1 MEAYTDFATVYS
13 HIMQDTPYDTWEK
26 FLVRTLKKNG
36 IRDGLVLDLGCGTG
50 EMTRR
55 LQKRGYD
62 MIGVDVS
69 TEMLQIATAAEH
81 EGILYLNQDMREFE
95 LYGTVR
101 AIVSV
106 CDSMNY
112 LTDSED
118 FLTTLKLVNNYLDP
132 KGIFIFDLK
141 TVHFF
146 RDVAGESVFGEN
158 LEDCSYIWENY
169 FDNDSKIN
177 EYALFLADNY
187 DLSLNQERK
196 HARQR
201 YLLIGAGAL
210 LGLLVMGWVLLQLR
224 KTNNQQRR
232 AYDQEREAFDQ
243 QLNEAQSAIERQT
256 FENLQRQAREVL
268 SRGSQR
274 KRIIEAFNATYPKAY
289 ERLKTTYP
297 DLSEQEYDLL
307 ILNFLEFRIKE
318 EAEILELSQNTVM
331 KYRSNL
337 LKKVGKDPVSAVLNA
352 MPTS

>member
-1 MEAYTDFATVYS
+1 MTAVVLFITNPISAHPTDNPEHWLNIGTDFYFEGQQDSAKVYLEQVFLTDTDEKMTAARYLLD
-13 HIMQDTPYDTWEK
+13 IAIAQGDTP
-26 FLVRTLKKNG
+26 
-36 IRDGLVLDLGCGTG
+36 
-50 EMTRR
+50 
-55 LQKRGYD
+55 
-62 MIGVDVS
+62 
-69 TEMLQIATAAEH
+69 
-81 EGILYLNQDMREFE
+81 
-95 LYGTVR
+95 
-101 AIVSV
+101 
-106 CDSMNY
+106 
-112 LTDSED
+112 
-118 FLTTLKLVNNYLDP
+118 
-132 KGIFIFDLK
+132 
-141 TVHFF
+141 
-146 RDVAGESVFGEN
+146 
-158 LEDCSYIWENY
+158 
-169 FDNDSKIN
+169 KIN

-187 DLSLNQERK
+187 DLSLDQERK

-210 LGLLVMGWVLLQLR
+210 LGLLVMGWVLLRLR

-256 FENLQRQAREVL
+256 FENLQRQAKEVL

-274 KRIIEAFNATYPKAY
+274 KRILEAFNATYPKAY

>member
-1 MEAYTDFATVYS
+1 MRQLLKNIWLFIRRLALPSSLRGGTTKQSNLSCLGYFGSGWIAALHCVSLAMTAVVLFITNPISAHPTDNPEHRLNIGTDFYFEGQQDSAKVYLEQVFLTDTDEKMTAARYLLD
-13 HIMQDTPYDTWEK
+13 IAIAQGDTP
-26 FLVRTLKKNG
+26 
-36 IRDGLVLDLGCGTG
+36 
-50 EMTRR
+50 
-55 LQKRGYD
+55 
-62 MIGVDVS
+62 
-69 TEMLQIATAAEH
+69 
-81 EGILYLNQDMREFE
+81 
-95 LYGTVR
+95 
-101 AIVSV
+101 
-106 CDSMNY
+106 
-112 LTDSED
+112 
-118 FLTTLKLVNNYLDP
+118 
-132 KGIFIFDLK
+132 
-141 TVHFF
+141 
-146 RDVAGESVFGEN
+146 
-158 LEDCSYIWENY
+158 
-169 FDNDSKIN
+169 KIN

-210 LGLLVMGWVLLQLR
+210 LGLLVMGWVLLRLR

-274 KRIIEAFNATYPKAY
+274 KRILEAFNATYPKAY

>member
-1 MEAYTDFATVYS
+1 MRQLLKNIWLFIRRLALPSSLRGGTTKQSNLSCLGYFGSGWIAALHCVSLAMTAVVLFITNPISAHPTDNPEHWLNIGTDFYFEGQQDSAKVYLEQVFLTDTDEKMTAARYLLD
-13 HIMQDTPYDTWEK
+13 IAIAQGDTP
-26 FLVRTLKKNG
+26 
-36 IRDGLVLDLGCGTG
+36 
-50 EMTRR
+50 
-55 LQKRGYD
+55 
-62 MIGVDVS
+62 
-69 TEMLQIATAAEH
+69 
-81 EGILYLNQDMREFE
+81 
-95 LYGTVR
+95 
-101 AIVSV
+101 
-106 CDSMNY
+106 
-112 LTDSED
+112 
-118 FLTTLKLVNNYLDP
+118 
-132 KGIFIFDLK
+132 
-141 TVHFF
+141 
-146 RDVAGESVFGEN
+146 
-158 LEDCSYIWENY
+158 
-169 FDNDSKIN
+169 KIN

-243 QLNEAQSAIERQT
+243 QLNEAQSAIERQN

>member
-1 MEAYTDFATVYS
+1 MRQLLKNIWLFIRRLALPSSLRGGTTKQSNLSCLGYFGSGWIAALHCVSLAMTAVVLLIANPISAHPTDNPEHWLNIGTDFYFEGQQDSAKVYLEQVFLTDTDEKMTAARYLLD
-13 HIMQDTPYDTWEK
+13 IAIAQGDTP
-26 FLVRTLKKNG
+26 
-36 IRDGLVLDLGCGTG
+36 
-50 EMTRR
+50 
-55 LQKRGYD
+55 
-62 MIGVDVS
+62 
-69 TEMLQIATAAEH
+69 
-81 EGILYLNQDMREFE
+81 
-95 LYGTVR
+95 
-101 AIVSV
+101 
-106 CDSMNY
+106 
-112 LTDSED
+112 
-118 FLTTLKLVNNYLDP
+118 
-132 KGIFIFDLK
+132 
-141 TVHFF
+141 
-146 RDVAGESVFGEN
+146 
-158 LEDCSYIWENY
+158 
-169 FDNDSKIN
+169 KIN

-210 LGLLVMGWVLLQLR
+210 LGLLVMGWVLLRLR

-274 KRIIEAFNATYPKAY
+274 KRILEAFNATYPKAY

>member
-1 MEAYTDFATVYS
+1 MRQLLKNIWLFIRRLALPSSLRGGTTKQSNLSCLGYFGSGWIAALHCVSLAMTAVVLFITNPISAHPTDNPEHWLNIGTDFYFEGQQDSAKVYLEQVFLTDTDEKMTAARYLLD
-13 HIMQDTPYDTWEK
+13 IAIAQGDTP
-26 FLVRTLKKNG
+26 
-36 IRDGLVLDLGCGTG
+36 
-50 EMTRR
+50 
-55 LQKRGYD
+55 
-62 MIGVDVS
+62 
-69 TEMLQIATAAEH
+69 
-81 EGILYLNQDMREFE
+81 
-95 LYGTVR
+95 
-101 AIVSV
+101 
-106 CDSMNY
+106 
-112 LTDSED
+112 
-118 FLTTLKLVNNYLDP
+118 
-132 KGIFIFDLK
+132 
-141 TVHFF
+141 
-146 RDVAGESVFGEN
+146 
-158 LEDCSYIWENY
+158 
-169 FDNDSKIN
+169 KIN

-187 DLSLNQERK
+187 DLSLDQERK

-210 LGLLVMGWVLLQLR
+210 LGLLVMGWVLLRLR

-274 KRIIEAFNATYPKAY
+274 KRILEAFNATYPKAY

>member
-1 MEAYTDFATVYS
+1 MRQLLKNIWLFIRRLALPSSLRGGTTKQSNLSCLGYFGSGWIAALHCVSLAMTAVVLFITNPISAHPTDNPEHWLNIGTDFYFEGQQDSAKVYLEQVFLTDTDEKMTAARYLLD
-13 HIMQDTPYDTWEK
+13 IAIAQGDTP
-26 FLVRTLKKNG
+26 
-36 IRDGLVLDLGCGTG
+36 
-50 EMTRR
+50 
-55 LQKRGYD
+55 
-62 MIGVDVS
+62 
-69 TEMLQIATAAEH
+69 
-81 EGILYLNQDMREFE
+81 
-95 LYGTVR
+95 
-101 AIVSV
+101 
-106 CDSMNY
+106 
-112 LTDSED
+112 
-118 FLTTLKLVNNYLDP
+118 
-132 KGIFIFDLK
+132 
-141 TVHFF
+141 
-146 RDVAGESVFGEN
+146 
-158 LEDCSYIWENY
+158 
-169 FDNDSKIN
+169 KIN

-210 LGLLVMGWVLLQLR
+210 LGLLVMGWVLLRLR

-274 KRIIEAFNATYPKAY
+274 KRILEAFNATYPKAY
-289 ERLKTTYP
+289 ERLKATYP

>member
-1 MEAYTDFATVYS
+1 MRQLLKNIWLFIRRLALPSSLRGGTMKQSNLSCLGYFGSGWIAALHCVSLAMTAVVLLIANPISAHPTDNPEHWLNIGTVFYFEGQQDS
-13 HIMQDTPYDTWEK
+13 AKVYLEQVFLTDTDEKMTAARYLLDIAIAQGDTP
-26 FLVRTLKKNG
+26 
-36 IRDGLVLDLGCGTG
+36 
-50 EMTRR
+50 
-55 LQKRGYD
+55 
-62 MIGVDVS
+62 
-69 TEMLQIATAAEH
+69 
-81 EGILYLNQDMREFE
+81 
-95 LYGTVR
+95 
-101 AIVSV
+101 
-106 CDSMNY
+106 
-112 LTDSED
+112 
-118 FLTTLKLVNNYLDP
+118 
-132 KGIFIFDLK
+132 
-141 TVHFF
+141 
-146 RDVAGESVFGEN
+146 
-158 LEDCSYIWENY
+158 
-169 FDNDSKIN
+169 KIN

-210 LGLLVMGWVLLQLR
+210 LGLLVMGWVLLRLR

-274 KRIIEAFNATYPKAY
+274 KRILEAFNATYPKAY

>member
-1 MEAYTDFATVYS
+1 MRQLLKNIWLFIRRLALPSSLRGGTTKQSNLSCLGYFGSGWIAALHCVSLAMTAVVLFITNPISAHPTDNPEHWLNIGTDFYFEGQQDSAKVYLEQVFLTDTDEKMTAARYLLD
-13 HIMQDTPYDTWEK
+13 IAIAQGDTP
-26 FLVRTLKKNG
+26 
-36 IRDGLVLDLGCGTG
+36 
-50 EMTRR
+50 
-55 LQKRGYD
+55 
-62 MIGVDVS
+62 
-69 TEMLQIATAAEH
+69 
-81 EGILYLNQDMREFE
+81 
-95 LYGTVR
+95 
-101 AIVSV
+101 
-106 CDSMNY
+106 
-112 LTDSED
+112 
-118 FLTTLKLVNNYLDP
+118 
-132 KGIFIFDLK
+132 
-141 TVHFF
+141 
-146 RDVAGESVFGEN
+146 
-158 LEDCSYIWENY
+158 
-169 FDNDSKIN
+169 KIN

-187 DLSLNQERK
+187 DLSLDQERK

-210 LGLLVMGWVLLQLR
+210 LGLLVMGWVLLRLR
-224 KTNNQQRR
+224 KTNNQQRK
-232 AYDQEREAFDQ
+232 AYDQEREAFGQ

-274 KRIIEAFNATYPKAY
+274 KRILEAFNATYPKAY
-289 ERLKTTYP
+289 ERLKATYP

>member
-1 MEAYTDFATVYS
+1 MRQLLKNIWLFIRRLTLPSSLRGGTTKQSNLSCLGYFGSGWIAALHCVSLAMTAVVLFITNPISAHPTDNPEHWLNIGTDFYFEGQQDSAKVYLEQVFLTDTDEKMTAARYLLD
-13 HIMQDTPYDTWEK
+13 IAIAQGDTP
-26 FLVRTLKKNG
+26 
-36 IRDGLVLDLGCGTG
+36 
-50 EMTRR
+50 
-55 LQKRGYD
+55 
-62 MIGVDVS
+62 
-69 TEMLQIATAAEH
+69 
-81 EGILYLNQDMREFE
+81 
-95 LYGTVR
+95 
-101 AIVSV
+101 
-106 CDSMNY
+106 
-112 LTDSED
+112 
-118 FLTTLKLVNNYLDP
+118 
-132 KGIFIFDLK
+132 
-141 TVHFF
+141 
-146 RDVAGESVFGEN
+146 
-158 LEDCSYIWENY
+158 
-169 FDNDSKIN
+169 KIN

-210 LGLLVMGWVLLQLR
+210 LGLLVMGWVLLRLR

-274 KRIIEAFNATYPKAY
+274 KRILEAFNATYPKAY

>member
-1 MEAYTDFATVYS
+1 MTAVVLFITNPISAHPTDNPEHWLNIGTDFYFEGQQDSAKVYLEQVFLTDTDEKMTAARYLLD
-13 HIMQDTPYDTWEK
+13 IAIAQGDTP
-26 FLVRTLKKNG
+26 
-36 IRDGLVLDLGCGTG
+36 
-50 EMTRR
+50 
-55 LQKRGYD
+55 
-62 MIGVDVS
+62 
-69 TEMLQIATAAEH
+69 
-81 EGILYLNQDMREFE
+81 
-95 LYGTVR
+95 
-101 AIVSV
+101 
-106 CDSMNY
+106 
-112 LTDSED
+112 
-118 FLTTLKLVNNYLDP
+118 
-132 KGIFIFDLK
+132 
-141 TVHFF
+141 
-146 RDVAGESVFGEN
+146 
-158 LEDCSYIWENY
+158 
-169 FDNDSKIN
+169 KIN

-274 KRIIEAFNATYPKAY
+274 KRILEAFNATYPKAY

>member
-1 MEAYTDFATVYS
+1 MRQLLKNIWLFIRRLALPSSLRGGTTKQSNLSCLGYFGSGWIAALHCVSLAMTAVVLFITNPISAHPTDNPEHWLNIGTDFYFEGQQDSAKVYLEQVFLTDTDEKMTAARYLLD
-13 HIMQDTPYDTWEK
+13 IAIAQGDTP
-26 FLVRTLKKNG
+26 
-36 IRDGLVLDLGCGTG
+36 
-50 EMTRR
+50 
-55 LQKRGYD
+55 
-62 MIGVDVS
+62 
-69 TEMLQIATAAEH
+69 
-81 EGILYLNQDMREFE
+81 
-95 LYGTVR
+95 
-101 AIVSV
+101 
-106 CDSMNY
+106 
-112 LTDSED
+112 
-118 FLTTLKLVNNYLDP
+118 
-132 KGIFIFDLK
+132 
-141 TVHFF
+141 
-146 RDVAGESVFGEN
+146 
-158 LEDCSYIWENY
+158 
-169 FDNDSKIN
+169 KIN

-210 LGLLVMGWVLLQLR
+210 LGLLVMGWVLLRLR

-256 FENLQRQAREVL
+256 FENLQRQAKEVL

-274 KRIIEAFNATYPKAY
+274 KRILEAFNATYPKAY

>member
-1 MEAYTDFATVYS
+1 MRQLLKNIWLFIRRLALPSSLRGGTTKQSNLSCLGYFGSGWIAALHCVSLAMTAVVLFITNPISAHPTDNPEHWLNIGTDFYFEGQQDSAKVYLEQVFLTDTDEKMTAARYLLD
-13 HIMQDTPYDTWEK
+13 IAIAQGDTP
-26 FLVRTLKKNG
+26 
-36 IRDGLVLDLGCGTG
+36 
-50 EMTRR
+50 
-55 LQKRGYD
+55 
-62 MIGVDVS
+62 
-69 TEMLQIATAAEH
+69 
-81 EGILYLNQDMREFE
+81 
-95 LYGTVR
+95 
-101 AIVSV
+101 
-106 CDSMNY
+106 
-112 LTDSED
+112 
-118 FLTTLKLVNNYLDP
+118 
-132 KGIFIFDLK
+132 
-141 TVHFF
+141 
-146 RDVAGESVFGEN
+146 
-158 LEDCSYIWENY
+158 
-169 FDNDSKIN
+169 KIN

-187 DLSLNQERK
+187 DLSLDQERK

-210 LGLLVMGWVLLQLR
+210 LGLLVMGWVLLRLR

-256 FENLQRQAREVL
+256 FENLQRQAKEVL

-274 KRIIEAFNATYPKAY
+274 KRILEAFNATYPKAY

-318 EAEILELSQNTVM
+318 EAEILELSQTTVM